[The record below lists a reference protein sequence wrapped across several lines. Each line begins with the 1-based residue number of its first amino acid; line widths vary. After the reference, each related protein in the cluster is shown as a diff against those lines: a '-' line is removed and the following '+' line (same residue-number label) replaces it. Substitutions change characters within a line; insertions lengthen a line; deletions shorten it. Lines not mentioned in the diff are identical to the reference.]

1 MVVKKEKDNSLA
13 EQLREKAE
21 QNKKNKEQQIPLNTQ
36 RRSDQPRGTAALRR
50 ELNNQPTRNTAINQ
64 NVSLSDFD
72 LETYGLR
79 IDQFAKVIISPTIE
93 STTGQGAVQWFMGQS
108 LTDPAGYRNFDA
120 LLKAAGF
127 KGTTPEARFAQAVAY
142 AQQTGTD
149 VFNVVQVRALEG
161 YGVEEEKG
169 PKVNVGNI
177 VRSIQRSAV
186 QKGINL
192 TKEQE
197 KNLVN
202 KAISEEWD
210 SATLQENIAR
220 VGSISEG
227 GESSKII
234 DGLRQYATAFGIE
247 YNPTYYENAANLILG
262 GKANIEEFQNSIK
275 ELSKSKYN
283 SFSDLIDKGMS
294 PADIASPYMQVMA
307 NTLQIDPSL
316 INLNNPIINEALTR
330 INEEGKSQPLSIR
343 DFQIKIKSDRSL
355 GYSKT
360 KQGQEDYLST
370 GIKFLE
376 DMTGG
381 FSV

>member
-1 MVVKKEKDNSLA
+1 MSEEKSLA
-13 EQLREKAE
+13 ELLREKSE
-21 QNKKNKEQQIPLNTQ
+21 GRTTKTTTVK

-50 ELNNQPTRNTAINQ
+50 QMQNLPTSSKTITRQTQDISLND
-64 NVSLSDFD
+64 LD

-79 IDQFAKVIISPTIE
+79 VDQFANVTIAPQLG
-93 STTGQGAVQWFMGQS
+93 STTGQGAIQWFMKQS
-108 LTDPAGYRNFDA
+108 LSDPAGYRNFDA

-127 KGTTPEARFAQAVAY
+127 KGTTPEARFGQAVAY

-169 PKVNVGNI
+169 PKVNVNNI
-177 VRSIQRSAV
+177 IRSIQRSAV
-186 QKGINL
+186 QRGIKL

-202 KAISEEWD
+202 RAISEEWD
-210 SATLQENIAR
+210 AATLQENIAR
-220 VGSISEG
+220 VGSIGEG

-247 YNPTYYENAANLILG
+247 YNPNWYENAANLILG
-262 GKANIEEFQNSIK
+262 GKANIEEFQNNIK
-275 ELSKSKYN
+275 ELSKSKYIT
-283 SFSDLIDKGMS
+283 FADLIDKGMS
-294 PADIASPYMQVMA
+294 PSDIASPYMQILA
-307 NTLQIDPSL
+307 NTLEIDPSL
-316 INLNNPIINEALTR
+316 INLNNPIINQALTR
-330 INEEGKSQPLSIR
+330 INEEGKPQPLSIR
-343 DFQIKIKSDRSL
+343 DFEINIKSDRSL

-360 KQGQEDYLST
+360 KQGQQDYLST
-370 GIKFLE
+370 GLRFLE

>member
-1 MVVKKEKDNSLA
+1 MSENKSLA
-13 EQLREKAE
+13 EMLREKAE
-21 QNKKNKEQQIPLNTQ
+21 KDKKTNQETGLLTSQS
-36 RRSDQPRGTAALRR
+36 RSNQPRGTAALRR
-50 ELNNQPTRNTAINQ
+50 DMQNLPTSSKTTQRTTQDIG
-64 NVSLSDFD
+64 LTDLD

-79 IDQFAKVIISPTIE
+79 VSPFDSVVIAPQLE
-93 STTGQGAVQWFMGQS
+93 STTGRGAIQWFMKQS

-127 KGTTPEARFAQAVAY
+127 KGTTPEARFGQAVAY

-161 YGVEEEKG
+161 YGVGEEKG
-169 PKVNVGNI
+169 LKVNVNNI

-186 QKGINL
+186 QRGIKL
-192 TKEQE
+192 TKDQE

-202 KAISEEWD
+202 RAISEEWD
-210 SATLQENIAR
+210 AATLQENIAR
-220 VGSISEG
+220 VGSVGEG
-227 GESSKII
+227 GESSNII

-262 GKANIEEFQNSIK
+262 GKANIEEFQNNIK
-275 ELSKSKYN
+275 ELSKSKYIA
-283 SFSDLIDKGMS
+283 FADLIEKGMS
-294 PADIASPYMQVMA
+294 PSDIASPYMQVLA
-307 NTLQIDPSL
+307 NTLEMDPAL
-316 INLNNPIINEALTR
+316 INLNNPIINQALTR
-330 INEEGKSQPLSIR
+330 INEEGKQQPLSIR
-343 DFQIKIKSDRSL
+343 DFEVNIKSDRSL

-360 KQGQEDYLST
+360 KQGQQDYLST